1 MSLSSLANYC
11 AHLKNCTNVN
21 IGFTSVPLSRLHL
34 EISRNL
40 YKEGFLSSIQRGST
54 VGPDQKPV
62 EVTPDNIATRRLWLG
77 LKYRDNLPVIRDL
90 SLVSKPGRKV
100 NLSSTEVK
108 ALASGFPVRFIKPL
122 QPAECMFLRTPEREV
137 VEIQEAA
144 KRDLHG
150 LALCR
155 VK

>member
-1 MSLSSLANYC
+1 MSLSSLANFC

-21 IGFTSVPLSRLHL
+21 IGLTSVPLSRLHL
-34 EISRNL
+34 QVALNL

-54 VGPDQKPV
+54 VGPDEKPV
-62 EVTPDNIATRRLWLG
+62 D
-77 LKYRDNLPVIRDL
+77 
-90 SLVSKPGRKV
+90 PGRKV
-100 NLSSTEVK
+100 NLSTTEVK

-122 QPAECMFLRTPEREV
+122 QPAECIFLRTEDNEV

-144 KRDLHG
+144 KRDLQG